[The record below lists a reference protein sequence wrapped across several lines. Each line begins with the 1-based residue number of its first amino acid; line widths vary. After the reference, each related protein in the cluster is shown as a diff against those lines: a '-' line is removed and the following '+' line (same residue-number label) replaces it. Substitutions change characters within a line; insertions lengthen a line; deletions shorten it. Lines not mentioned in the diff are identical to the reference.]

1 MTDFYLKFASEE
13 EARTVL
19 YTVTPAVYEV
29 DEEGNTTDV
38 VVTEEQVKPNYMNI
52 DVLGVIYERIVE
64 PITDP
69 EITTAPLPLEGWHVN
84 VRVVDGED
92 GEPLEAFKVNPEPM
106 TWRRVWG

>member
-52 DVLGVIYERIVE
+52 DVLGVLYEKQEIV
-64 PITDP
+64 DP
-69 EITTAPLPLEGWHVN
+69 ENPPEPVPLDGWHVN
-84 VRVVDGED
+84 VRLVDGED
-92 GEPLEAFKVNPEPM
+92 GNALQPFAVVPTQP
-106 TWRRVWG
+106 RRVWA